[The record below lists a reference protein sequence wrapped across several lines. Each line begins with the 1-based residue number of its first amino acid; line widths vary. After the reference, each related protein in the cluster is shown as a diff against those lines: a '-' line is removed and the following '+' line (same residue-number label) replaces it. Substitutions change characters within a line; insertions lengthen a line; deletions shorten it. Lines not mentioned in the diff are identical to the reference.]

1 MLNEVKSRSAGKKML
16 SIIDRVRKKKAVG
29 IIYNIPKNDQAVL
42 QNKLLDQKHIIIN
55 GSDAYTS
62 VMLLYRLQ
70 KILKVKR
77 LQLSMI
83 PGLINGNIIV
93 LTSADGIRSSYSKV
107 LDDFN
112 KYKIPLLILMNS
124 DAPMKDFR
132 KLGAYQRVLTIEQD
146 YSTI

>member
-1 MLNEVKSRSAGKKML
+1 MRKVL

-62 VMLLYRLQ
+62 AMLLFRLG
-70 KILKVKR
+70 KKFKTKH
-77 LQLSMI
+77 LQLKMV
-83 PGLINGNIIV
+83 PGFINGCIICI
-93 LTSADGIRSSYSKV
+93 TDADGIKSSYSKV

-146 YSTI
+146 YQSL

>member
-1 MLNEVKSRSAGKKML
+1 MRKVL

-83 PGLINGNIIV
+83 PGLINLPDGKAGGKIIV

>member
-1 MLNEVKSRSAGKKML
+1 MLNEVKSRSAGRKVL

-146 YSTI
+146 YQSL